1 MKTLKIISAVL
12 VLALIAAGCEQ
23 SPWNTEDYGDQ
34 ITLAEEEVASLKSAE
49 ATDSDVDAAKFAGHL
64 MKGGMTLGGHHLLFG
79 KNFPPCATVTVDS
92 DEFPKTITVDYTEG
106 CVGRMGL
113 AKKGTLTI
121 EMSDTIINEG
131 AVYVVTFSNVNFGK
145 RTIEKTITYT
155 NEGENDEGNWVIS
168 YEMLSTTTFTKEEE
182 TFVIVRDFT
191 GSKEWLAGF
200 DTPECADD
208 QFLRN
213 GSGSITVNEELKF
226 ERTVTDLFIDRACKY
241 PLSGVIDITRG
252 DESMS
257 IDFGTGECDNI
268 ALVTKDGES
277 EEIELNAGKFRKGFK
292 RHERHMKKN
301 KGWW

>member
-1 MKTLKIISAVL
+1 MKTLKIISAV
-12 VLALIAAGCEQ
+12 VVVALFVAGCEQ
-23 SPWNTEDYGDQ
+23 SPWNSDELGDQ
-34 ITLAEEEVASLKSAE
+34 ITVAEEEIASLKSAE

-64 MKGGMTLGGHHLLFG
+64 MKGGMSLGGHHLLFG
-79 KNFPPCATVTVDS
+79 RNFPPCATVTVDS
-92 DEFPKTITVDYTEG
+92 DDFPKTITVDYTEG

-121 EMSDTIINEG
+121 EMSDTITNEG
-131 AVYVVTFSNVNFGK
+131 AVYVVTFSNVNFGN
-145 RTIEKTITYT
+145 RTIEKTVTYT
-155 NEGENDEGNWVIS
+155 NEGQNDEGNWVIS
-168 YEMLSTTTFTKEEE
+168 YEMLSTTSFTKEEE

-200 DTPECADD
+200 DTPECTDD

-213 GSGSITVNEELKF
+213 GAGSITVNEELKF

-252 DESMS
+252 EESMS

-292 RHERHMKKN
+292 RHERNMKKN

>member
-1 MKTLKIISAVL
+1 MKAIKILSAIVT
-12 VLALIAAGCEQ
+12 LALLSTGCDQ
-23 SPWNTEDYGDQ
+23 SPWNTDEFSDNV
-34 ITLAEEEVASLKSAE
+34 TMAEEEVAALKSAE

-64 MKGGMTLGGHHLLFG
+64 MKGGMVMAGHHLLFG
-79 KNFPPCATVTVDS
+79 RNFPPCATVTVDS
-92 DEFPKTITVDYTEG
+92 DEFPKTITVDYSDG

-121 EMSDTIINEG
+121 EMTDTILNEG
-131 AVYVVTFSNVNFGK
+131 AVYTVTFTNMTFGN
-145 RTIEKTITYT
+145 REIEKTIVFE
-155 NEGENDEGNWVIS
+155 NLGQPDGEHWEIS
-168 YEMLSTTTFTKEEE
+168 YEMLSTTTFEREEE
-182 TFVIVRDFT
+182 TFVIERNFSGIKT
-191 GSKEWLAGF
+191 WLNGF

-213 GSGSITVNEELKF
+213 GAGSITVNEELKF
-226 ERTVTDLFIDRACKY
+226 ERAVTDLFIDRACKY

-257 IDFGTGECDNI
+257 IDFGTGECDNL

-292 RHERHMKKN
+292 RSERHMRNN